1 MLYIYWNDIHVNDK
15 MICCI
20 YTMFVILLYFVD
32 DTCFPQHERIR
43 CRRQLRL
50 QVNYT
55 TPSTIKPEIET
66 GSLEMNWRGVN
77 QNF

>member
-1 MLYIYWNDIHVNDK
+1 MLCLRDICNFTV
-15 MICCI
+15 
-20 YTMFVILLYFVD
+20 FVVD
-32 DTCFPQHERIR
+32 DICFPQHERIR